1 MYWFYYTCFGSDKC
15 NHIVKS
21 RYREKL
27 CALLMEMWQTLKL
40 CRYGGSPYTIA
51 PPEMGIVFIQ
61 QVLFREVVTEK
72 YRTVTNYLHGNQSK
86 CICYRAKQ
94 DNCCKYRAEVF
105 DHKVKNLFPA
115 ESSAFSYY
123 FLLNLFHSHFSGN

>member
-1 MYWFYYTCFGSDKC
+1 MEAVLIQSPHLRWVGRL
-15 NHIVKS
+15 KS
-21 RYREKL
+21 
-27 CALLMEMWQTLKL
+27 
-40 CRYGGSPYTIA
+40 
-51 PPEMGIVFIQ
+51 IVFIQ

-94 DNCCKYRAEVF
+94 DNCCKYRAKIF
-105 DHKVKNLFPA
+105 DHEVKNLFPA

-123 FLLNLFHSHFSGN
+123 FLLNLFHAHFSGN

>member
-1 MYWFYYTCFGSDKC
+1 
-15 NHIVKS
+15 
-21 RYREKL
+21 
-27 CALLMEMWQTLKL
+27 MEAVLIQSPHLRWVGRLKN
-40 CRYGGSPYTIA
+40 YSIYSA
-51 PPEMGIVFIQ
+51 GII
-61 QVLFREVVTEK
+61 REVVTEK

-115 ESSAFSYY
+115 ECALSVHD
-123 FLLNLFHSHFSGN
+123 LLFHPLHSDDSRYKQACEHCRNRHHHRVRQKIKEIQKLHADNFNAY